1 MIHYFF
7 LTQKPHHIHQY
18 KENEEKKHIQ
28 KQTSTI
34 IQLESTKKIHRKL
47 QIDNHKAQ
55 KRVNMKKVKMKTP
68 SFHL

>member
-7 LTQKPHHIHQY
+7 LTQKPHHIHQN
-18 KENEEKKHIQ
+18 KENEKKHIQ